1 MNNNSNNKVWTIEQ
15 TKELFALCDSH
26 RDAGKSLSSAFALVA
41 AKTGRSV
48 NSVRNYYYGQA
59 KTFELVP
66 EIAKRLGIK
75 PSTVRREA
83 FVPFGT
89 DEVKELVERI
99 LVGKA
104 RGASVRA
111 TIAEMSGGDAKTA
124 LRLQNKYRSVL
135 RSHRDEVEEIMRDLD
150 ARGVAYVNP
159 YNSGGSD
166 NFERLTRYIAALDEN
181 KVGKF
186 LSIMEKLT

>member
-1 MNNNSNNKVWTIEQ
+1 MNNNTNKVWTIEQ
-15 TKELFALCDSH
+15 TKSLFALCDSH
-26 RDAGKSLSSAFALVA
+26 RDAGKSLSSAFAAVA
-41 AKTGRSV
+41 AKTGRSI

-75 PSTVRREA
+75 PTAVKREA
-83 FVPFGT
+83 FVPF
-89 DEVKELVERI
+89 DASEVDQLIERI

-104 RGASVRA
+104 RGKSVRA
-111 TIAEMSGGDAKTA
+111 TIAEMSGGDGKKA

-135 RSHRDEVEEIMRDLD
+135 RSHRVDVERIMRDLD
-150 ARGVAYVNP
+150 TRGVAYVDP
-159 YNSGGSD
+159 YRREESD
-166 NFERLTRYIAALDEN
+166 NFDRLTRYIAALDES

>member
-1 MNNNSNNKVWTIEQ
+1 MNNNTNKVWTIEQ
-15 TKELFALCDSH
+15 TKSLFALCDSH
-26 RDAGKSLSSAFALVA
+26 RDAGKSLSSAFAVVA

-75 PSTVRREA
+75 PTSIKRES
-83 FVPFGT
+83 FVPF
-89 DEVKELVERI
+89 DASEVDALVESI
-99 LVGKA
+99 LIGKA
-104 RGASVRA
+104 RGKSVRA
-111 TIAEMSGGDAKTA
+111 TIAELSGGDARKA

-135 RSHRDEVEEIMRDLD
+135 RSHRDDVERIMRDLD
-150 ARGVAYVNP
+150 ARGVAYVDP
-159 YNSGGSD
+159 YGREETD
-166 NFERLTRYIAALDEN
+166 NFDRLTRYIAALDDN